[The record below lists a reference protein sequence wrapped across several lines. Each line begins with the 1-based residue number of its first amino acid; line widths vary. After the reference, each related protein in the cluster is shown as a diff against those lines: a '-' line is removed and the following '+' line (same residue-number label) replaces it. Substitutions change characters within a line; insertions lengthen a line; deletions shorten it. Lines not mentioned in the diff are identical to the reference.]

1 MAENE
6 NKTPETVEAKEA
18 KVAKA
23 EKKPEKAK
31 DKKPS
36 VFARI
41 GAWFRTTKAE
51 LKKIVWT
58 PRKTVLKNT
67 ALVLVAMILLGAVIG
82 LLDAAF
88 LSAIEGLSQII

>member
-6 NKTPETVEAKEA
+6 NKTPETVEAKEE

-31 DKKPS
+31 EKKPS

-41 GAWFRTTKAE
+41 AAWFRTTRAE

-58 PRKTVLKNT
+58 PRKTVLRNT
-67 ALVLVAMILLGAVIG
+67 FVVLVAMIILGAVIG

-88 LSAIEGLSQII
+88 LYGVEGLSQIF

>member
-6 NKTPETVEAKEA
+6 NKTPETVAAKEE

-31 DKKPS
+31 EKKPS
-36 VFARI
+36 VFAR
-41 GAWFRTTKAE
+41 GAAWLRTTKAE

-67 ALVLVAMILLGAVIG
+67 FVVLVAMIILGAVLG
-82 LLDAAF
+82 LLDALF
-88 LSAIEGLSQII
+88 QYGVVGLSQII

>member
-6 NKTPETVEAKEA
+6 NKTPETVEAKEE

-23 EKKPEKAK
+23 DKKAVAVKE
-31 DKKPS
+31 KKPS
-36 VFARI
+36 VISRAA
-41 GAWFRTTKAE
+41 GWLRTTKAE

-67 ALVLVAMILLGAVIG
+67 ALVLVAMVLLGAVISG
-82 LLDAAF
+82 LDALF
-88 LSAIEGLSQII
+88 KYVVYGLSMII

>member
-6 NKTPETVEAKEA
+6 NKTPETVEAKEE

-23 EKKPEKAK
+23 DKKAVAVKE
-31 DKKPS
+31 KKPS
-36 VFARI
+36 VISRAA
-41 GAWFRTTKAE
+41 GWLRTTKAE

-67 ALVLVAMILLGAVIG
+67 ALVLVAMVVMGAAIG

-88 LSAIEGLSQII
+88 RSAIDQLAKFI